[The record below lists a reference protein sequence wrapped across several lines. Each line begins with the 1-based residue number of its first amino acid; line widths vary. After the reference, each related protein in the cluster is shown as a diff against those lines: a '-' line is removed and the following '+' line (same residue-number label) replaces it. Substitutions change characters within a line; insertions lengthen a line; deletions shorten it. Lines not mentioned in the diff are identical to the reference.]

1 MVSIWVKKMVSC
13 NLSDDTCVVSIY
25 KRPMEKNLGSMK
37 HLLLVGFLCF
47 SGLVRFM
54 RILPG
59 SSLETPEVGC
69 EVLKRG
75 HVVFSIKQYANTM
88 ILIRFLDFCYYKM
101 FYRVFSGPIG
111 LYSSLPFRWT
121 WGVTKSWESFSPEDP
136 QFLFDCLRGQRAP
149 LRSNFKSW
157 PEIYFLKGWLDMG
170 SWDVNFRA
178 IDTLDFV
185 NVTLVLAFGSL
196 IFQHG
201 WSGFASMNFGSG
213 KNIAITQ
220 DKTWLRQGISISGN
234 FWWLVSLDSLKAV
247 LFSCQVDMAWS
258 VKNMVL
264 PMDRTQLFDP
274 SCSFHE
280 PS

>member
-88 ILIRFLDFCYYKM
+88 ILIRAYW
-101 FYRVFSGPIG
+101 PIQFA
-111 LYSSLPFRWT
+111 LFRWT
-121 WGVTKSWESFSPEDP
+121 WEVTKSWESFSPVGRSSVSFWLSQGTKSSVAIQLQVMTWD
-136 QFLFDCLRGQRAP
+136 LF
-149 LRSNFKSW
+149 FKRLTW
-157 PEIYFLKGWLDMG
+157 
-170 SWDVNFRA
+170 
-178 IDTLDFV
+178 
-185 NVTLVLAFGSL
+185 
-196 IFQHG
+196 HG
-201 WSGFASMNFGSG
+201 LMRCEF
-213 KNIAITQ
+213 
-220 DKTWLRQGISISGN
+220 
-234 FWWLVSLDSLKAV
+234 
-247 LFSCQVDMAWS
+247 
-258 VKNMVL
+258 
-264 PMDRTQLFDP
+264 
-274 SCSFHE
+274 
-280 PS
+280 

>member
-1 MVSIWVKKMVSC
+1 MVSC

-111 LYSSLPFRWT
+111 LYSSLPFRWNLGGDQELGILQS
-121 WGVTKSWESFSPEDP
+121 WRSSVSFWLSQGTKSSVAIQLQVMTWD
-136 QFLFDCLRGQRAP
+136 LF
-149 LRSNFKSW
+149 FKRLTW
-157 PEIYFLKGWLDMG
+157 
-170 SWDVNFRA
+170 
-178 IDTLDFV
+178 
-185 NVTLVLAFGSL
+185 
-196 IFQHG
+196 HG
-201 WSGFASMNFGSG
+201 LMRCEF
-213 KNIAITQ
+213 
-220 DKTWLRQGISISGN
+220 
-234 FWWLVSLDSLKAV
+234 
-247 LFSCQVDMAWS
+247 
-258 VKNMVL
+258 
-264 PMDRTQLFDP
+264 
-274 SCSFHE
+274 
-280 PS
+280 

>member
-111 LYSSLPFRWT
+111 LYSSLCFDELGWPRVGNPSVLW
-121 WGVTKSWESFSPEDP
+121 EDP

-157 PEIYFLKGWLDMG
+157 PEIYFFKGWLDMG

-234 FWWLVSLDSLKAV
+234 FWCLVSLDEGSAFFMSGRHGLVSKEHGAANGQDPV
-247 LFSCQVDMAWS
+247 IWS
-258 VKNMVL
+258 EL
-264 PMDRTQLFDP
+264 
-274 SCSFHE
+274 
-280 PS
+280 